1 MEVFIVTAIIFQIL
15 FFLYICFKLFQIS
28 HRTKRASKSAEDNF
42 HLNLFNTYE
51 QNLKFREVHR
61 ILQLSSDNQQ
71 VKDLFSTENE
81 NLFEYLRFLN
91 FASSVHSDEI
101 LRLETVY
108 LLFNEQFDVLRKHKE
123 LFGDLIRKK
132 YFYIDLLLE
141 NR

>member
-81 NLFEYLRFLN
+81 NLFDC
-91 FASSVHSDEI
+91 DEI